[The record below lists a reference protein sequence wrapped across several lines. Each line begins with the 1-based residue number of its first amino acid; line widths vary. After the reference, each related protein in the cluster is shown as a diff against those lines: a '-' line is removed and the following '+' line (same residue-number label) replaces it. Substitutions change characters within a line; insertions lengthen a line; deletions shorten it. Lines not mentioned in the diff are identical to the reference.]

1 MFTSKEVLE
10 KTGISRATL
19 NNYISWG
26 LVPKPQVLPPQAN
39 DGAAPRIG
47 YFPDDILERIA
58 QVQQLKR
65 DGLSISQIS
74 ARFAGKPAQAV
85 PALTTALPTAQ
96 PAPEPTRPPR
106 QPAPISFAAPATPAL
121 PLEEITHPAYL
132 VNSRFEVVWANE
144 GARARTWPN
153 HVPLSAGPEA
163 PNVFKF
169 LMRDAAD
176 KAADAV
182 LGLHLGLA
190 RQRGLAV
197 ADVCRGVRTEQGAL
211 LASLYDRATTLEL
224 PMVVRVRVDPADLT
238 APTSP
243 SPGDAYL
250 YALTFA
256 KATLFIYV
264 PDEGS
269 HFSLG
274 QWLPPEPAAQAAP
287 MLTDVAVLACDLQD
301 ARGLWAELPAGEYF
315 ELVNEVWLTVEP
327 IFRRHG
333 GTTGK
338 HPGEGLVCYFL
349 AQESPAH
356 LWSAVAAAQEI
367 RVAVENISRQWRL
380 RKGWVRDLHLNTGI
394 DEGQEWRGRL
404 RAGSDAG
411 FSMLGES
418 VHRALRISAF
428 ARDGAVWL
436 TKNLVE
442 KLPAATRERLKFGV
456 RHRTETGEMVL
467 VASTFARVEY
477 AGGTDALVAELI
489 AISVPDTDRAAGPS
503 PA

>member
-26 LVPKPQVLPPQAN
+26 IVPKPQVLPPQAN
-39 DGAAPRIG
+39 DGSAPRIG
-47 YFPDDILERIA
+47 YFPDDILDRIG
-58 QVQQLKR
+58 QRKR
-65 DGLSISQIS
+65 DGLSISQIT
-74 ARFAGKPAQAV
+74 ARFAGSPEPVRSTPEVAPATTPPAHQPAQPPARPAAPV
-85 PALTTALPTAQ
+85 P
-96 PAPEPTRPPR
+96 
-106 QPAPISFAAPATPAL
+106 FAAPATPAL
-121 PLEEITHPAYL
+121 PLDEITHPAYL
-132 VNSRFEVVWANE
+132 VNSRFEVVWAND
-144 GARARTWPN
+144 GARSRTWPN

-176 KAADAV
+176 KAADPV

-190 RQRGLAV
+190 RQRGVSV
-197 ADVCRGVRTEQGAL
+197 ADVCQGVRQEQGAL
-211 LASLYDRATTLEL
+211 LANLYDRAPAFEL
-224 PMVVRVRVDPADLT
+224 SMVVRVRVERADT
-238 APTSP
+238 NSSTTST
-243 SPGDAYL
+243 SGGTYL

-256 KATLFIYV
+256 KATLFIHV
-264 PDEGS
+264 PAEGS
-269 HFSLG
+269 HFNLG
-274 QWLPPEPAAQAAP
+274 QWLPPEPVSHAAP

-301 ARGLWAELPAGEYF
+301 ARGLWSELPAGEYF
-315 ELVNEVWLTVEP
+315 ELINEVWLSVEP

-333 GTTGK
+333 GTSGK

-349 AQESPAH
+349 AQEAAVH
-356 LWSAVAAAQEI
+356 LWNAVAAAQEV
-367 RVAVENISRQWRL
+367 RAAMGNISRQWRL
-380 RKGWVRDLHLNTGI
+380 RKGWVRDLHLNIGI

-404 RAGSDAG
+404 RVGPDAG
-411 FSMLGES
+411 FTMLGET

-442 KLPAATRERLKFGV
+442 KLPATARDRLKFGV

-467 VASTFARVEY
+467 VASTFARVEH
-477 AGGTDALVAELI
+477 APGMDALVAELI
-489 AISVPDTDRAAGPS
+489 AITVPEPDRAADTDPD
-503 PA
+503 